1 MRRTILVMM
10 LSAAAVPAMAYNDFE
25 SWSHQQRI
33 QILQQAEECNRQA
46 KTRDEYRR
54 CEAKEREAR
63 QAFKQEAFQRRK
75 QKLIE
80 HIRAR
85 LQCVEQADSPEAL
98 KACKPGKRR
107 HQR

>member
-1 MRRTILVMM
+1 MRRTILAMI
-10 LSAAAVPAMAYNDFE
+10 LSGAALPAMAYNDFE
-25 SWSHQQRI
+25 SWSHQQRM

-46 KTRDEYRR
+46 QTREDFRR

-75 QKLIE
+75 QMLIE
-80 HIRAR
+80 RLKAR
-85 LQCVEQADSPEAL
+85 LQCVEQADSPKAL